1 MQVQHDLCR
10 VPHTTIIHA
19 VAKQRIGKPKLN
31 LKLTLPFWFKAER
44 IGNREDHREMF
55 ATSDGHIL
63 CCSGGT
69 SGTRGVAILIH
80 AKWAKS
86 ILGFISINERVA
98 YVDMTCGG
106 KNIEL

>member
-44 IGNREDHREMF
+44 IGNREDHREMGDMVKEEKRN
-55 ATSDGHIL
+55 ARTEE
-63 CCSGGT
+63 GGT
-69 SGTRGVAILIH
+69 MSEDR
-80 AKWAKS
+80 
-86 ILGFISINERVA
+86 
-98 YVDMTCGG
+98 
-106 KNIEL
+106 